1 MAFQDIIDEIVFLHD
16 KKRKDYGQDNDPY
29 ANIRAGSKFIGVPD
43 VVGCLMRMN
52 DKMFRLSAWCH
63 GSTMVNES
71 VEDSLI
77 DLAVYAIIALDLIRE
92 EEHGND

>member
-1 MAFQDIIDEIVFLHD
+1 MNFESIIEDMLALHRL
-16 KKRKDYGQDNDPY
+16 KRQDYGSDQDPY
-29 ANIRAGSKFIGVPD
+29 ANIRAGSRFIGVPD

-52 DKMFRLSAWCH
+52 DKMFRLSAWCK

-92 EEHGND
+92 KEHGND

>member
-1 MAFQDIIDEIVFLHD
+1 VAFQDIIDEMVSLHD
-16 KKRKDYGQDNDPY
+16 KKRKDYGKDTDPY
-29 ANIRAGSKFIGVPD
+29 ANIRAGSQFIGVPD

-71 VEDSLI
+71 VEDSLM

-92 EEHGND
+92 QNNGRN